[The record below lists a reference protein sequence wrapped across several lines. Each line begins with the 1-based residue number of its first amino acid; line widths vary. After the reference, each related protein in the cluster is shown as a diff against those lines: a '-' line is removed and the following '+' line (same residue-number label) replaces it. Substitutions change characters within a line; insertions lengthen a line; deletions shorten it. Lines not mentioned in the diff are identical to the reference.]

1 MFSRIDLYAMLFVR
15 LYQREG
21 HGLSPYTQRNLRL
34 TLRYAILP
42 IRYV

>member
-1 MFSRIDLYAMLFVR
+1 MFSRSDLYAVLFVT

-21 HGLSPYTQRNLRL
+21 YGLSPYIQRNPRL
-34 TLRYAILP
+34 TLRYANLP